1 MSIAPA
7 LAALIED
14 AATACFAIGV
24 SGGADSLALALMMAE
39 AFPGRVVTLTV
50 DHGLRSNSAAEAV
63 QVAQWCTDAQ
73 IPHHILRW
81 QTPATSGNIQ
91 AKARSARYS
100 LLQNWCAENHIP
112 YVLCAHN
119 RDDVAE
125 TLLMRLARGAGVRGL
140 AAMQAK
146 RALSPT
152 VTLLRPLL
160 NQPHSMLVDYLA
172 ARNQRWIE
180 DPSNQ
185 NRVYDR
191 VKVRQWLQQP
201 PLDTLSAQRLAM
213 SAQALAHADA
223 ALVWSAQRCFTELA
237 CAKAGVVTFRSRFE
251 LLALPTELTRRL
263 LLHAMESVRGPA
275 VPPRQEEL
283 ERLYLMLA
291 DPLWRGSTLG
301 RCKFAPVGD
310 GFVIKSEV

>member
-1 MSIAPA
+1 MNIQTAIAT
-7 LAALIED
+7 LIED
-14 AATACFAIGV
+14 VATAKFAIGL
-24 SGGADSLALALMMAE
+24 SGGADSLALTLMMAHV
-39 AFPGRVVTLTV
+39 FPGRIVALTV
-50 DHGLRSNSAAEAV
+50 DHGLRAESGKEAL
-63 QVAQWCTDAQ
+63 QVAQWCADAH
-73 IPHHILRW
+73 IPHHTLRW
-81 QTPATSGNIQ
+81 QTPAVSGNIQ
-91 AKARSARYS
+91 GQARSARYN
-100 LLQNWCAENHIP
+100 LLQTWCADNHVP
-112 YVLCAHN
+112 YVLSAHN

-160 NQPHSMLVDYLA
+160 NLPHSALVDYLV

-185 NRVYDR
+185 NRAYDR

-201 PLDTLSAQRLAM
+201 PLDIMSAERLAM

-223 ALVWSAQRCFTELA
+223 ALAWSAQRCFDELA
-237 CAKAGVVTFRSRFE
+237 SAQIGEVTFRSRLD

-263 LLHAMESVRGPA
+263 LLDAMDRVRGPA
-275 VPPRQEEL
+275 LPPRQEEL
-283 ERLYLMLA
+283 DRLYLMLA

-301 RCKFAPVGD
+301 RCKFTPVGG
-310 GFVIKSEV
+310 GFVMKSEA

>member
-1 MSIAPA
+1 MNIQTAI
-7 LAALIED
+7 AALIED
-14 AATACFAIGV
+14 VATAKFAIGL
-24 SGGADSLALALMMAE
+24 SGGADSLALTLMMAHV
-39 AFPGRVVTLTV
+39 FPGRIVALTV
-50 DHGLRSNSAAEAV
+50 DHGLRAESGKEAL
-63 QVAQWCTDAQ
+63 QVAQWCADAH

-81 QTPATSGNIQ
+81 QTPAVSGNIQ
-91 AKARSARYS
+91 GQARSARYS
-100 LLQNWCAENHIP
+100 LLQIWCAGNGIP
-112 YVLCAHN
+112 YVLSAHN

-146 RALSPT
+146 RALSPS

-160 NQPHSMLVDYLA
+160 NLPHSALVDYLV

-185 NRVYDR
+185 NRAYDR

-201 PLDTLSAQRLAM
+201 PLDIMSAERLAM

-223 ALVWSAQRCFTELA
+223 ALAWSAQRCFDELA
-237 CAKAGVVTFRSRFE
+237 SAQIGVVTFRSRLD

-263 LLHAMESVRGPA
+263 LLDAMDRVRGPA
-275 VPPRQEEL
+275 LPPRQEEL
-283 ERLYLMLA
+283 DRLYLMLA

-301 RCKFAPVGD
+301 RCKFTPVGG
-310 GFVIKSEV
+310 GFVMKSEA